1 MYRNKAMLNSIIL
14 LLTLRIMSYFTL
26 FPESVLLT
34 QATKIGLLI
43 ALTFTALLLLKSLR
57 NKHSGF
63 NFAYGS
69 LSPLVLYGTYLL
81 LGVLSVG
88 WASLP
93 YYSMLQLGMVIEA
106 LAFAWLFMQL
116 LTYYNAVSDGHARF
130 SHVFGRATL
139 IIGLGFLAGWFLD
152 PDTFSRMTHAGEVA
166 RLGGIIINPNELGM
180 LAVLGSA
187 MGYKELLDKGS
198 KYHNMLLIIVS
209 VAVLLLTQ
217 SRSSLSAFLLVSA
230 LFVLWLGNLRVITLS
245 VVGVVLVL
253 PFLFHSIILKQGD
266 MEEVMSMTGRLPFW
280 EDLLTDGFTKR
291 PLFGYG
297 FMCVAEGEYFESIH
311 SYTAKMTHN
320 TFIQV
325 LLNLGLAGIFV
336 CFLQMIAT
344 FFAIGNS
351 SDAYHRRLA
360 VMMLIPLFINS
371 LTEFGIFGESNY
383 GIQFYQLLILFFVV
397 KTVPVTHTRPIHY
410 GTTNTVL
417 T

>member
-1 MYRNKAMLNSIIL
+1 MYRSKAMLNSIIL
-14 LLTLRIMSYFTL
+14 LLTLRILSYFTL
-26 FPESVLLT
+26 FPESVVLT
-34 QATKIGLLI
+34 QATKTVLRI

-57 NKHSGF
+57 DKHRSYHF
-63 NFAYGS
+63 NYGN
-69 LSPLVLYGTYLL
+69 LSPLLLYGAYLL
-81 LGVLSVG
+81 LGVFSVG

-106 LAFAWLFMQL
+106 LVFAWFFMQL
-116 LTYYNAVSDGHARF
+116 LTYYNALSDGHARF
-130 SHVFGRATL
+130 SLVFGRATL
-139 IIGLGFLAGWFLD
+139 FIGLGFLAGWFLD
-152 PDTFSRMTHAGEVA
+152 PDTFARMTHAGEVA

-198 KYHNMLLIIVS
+198 KYHNLLLIAVS

-245 VVGVVLVL
+245 VVVVVLMM

-280 EDLLTDGFTKR
+280 RDLLSDGFTKR

-325 LLNLGLAGIFV
+325 LLNLGLMGIFV
-336 CFLQMIAT
+336 CALQMIAT

-351 SDAYHRRLA
+351 ADTYHRKLA
-360 VMMLIPLFINS
+360 VMMFVPLFINS

-383 GIQFYQLLILFFVV
+383 GIQFYQLLILFFVI
-397 KTVPVTHTRPIHY
+397 KAVPAVQTRPIPF
-410 GTTNTVL
+410 GATNAIL